1 MNIRHERFAC
11 AQGLFRP
18 DMFQKPDDGISDAIY
33 YDVEKHN
40 PELRKK
46 LYFNIFLCGGGSM
59 LPLFRERLDDDLKR
73 LTRRKEYIRVNAA
86 PHRQYSAW
94 IGSNI
99 LVNRMPDVL
108 KKLLV
113 TRSEYQEEGA
123 KAFERKLSHKT
134 LVDFKCK

>member
-1 MNIRHERFAC
+1 
-11 AQGLFRP
+11 
-18 DMFQKPDDGISDAIY
+18 MFEKPDNGISDAIY

-59 LPLFRERLDDDLKR
+59 LPSFEERLDDDLKR

-86 PHRQYSAW
+86 PHRQCSAW
-94 IGSNI
+94 IGANI

-123 KAFERKLSHKT
+123 KGFERKLSHKT